1 MKGDRDVAARPS
13 ISFTG
18 PSMLTPDQERL
29 SRVYLRGV
37 REAFPGMLW
46 RSGGAF
52 GFDTLVV
59 EEAEECRLVVPKY
72 RLWNRALRHHPA
84 VVEVV
89 EVDGGYRERNTAL
102 VDGSAF
108 LVAGLKSPRFYRSG
122 EWMTVN
128 IAKRLGLNRQ
138 MLMLPSG
145 S

>member
-72 RLWNRALRHHPA
+72 RLWNRALRHH
-84 VVEVV
+84 
-89 EVDGGYRERNTAL
+89 TAL

-128 IAKRLGLNRQ
+128 IAKRLGVNRQ